1 MEVNNPC
8 HNDGVY
14 LYPYLYLRDYV
25 ILKLDMGTTT
35 QQEEPK
41 RGNNPNGVGGFG
53 DNPQNRNPGGW
64 DKNESISYWYNK
76 IGRMS
81 DKEMAEFKPAN
92 QNQRIALVR
101 IERSKRDDKE
111 ALAEAKEITD
121 RTEGKAKETLS
132 VDASIDMNVGTPSVE
147 LANQFANFLKGKE

>member
-1 MEVNNPC
+1 MANRPGNVTNPE
-8 HNDGVY
+8 G
-14 LYPYLYLRDYV
+14 
-25 ILKLDMGTTT
+25 K
-35 QQEEPK
+35 
-41 RGNNPNGVGGFG
+41 GGFG
-53 DNPQNRNPGGW
+53 DNPQNRGNGSW

-81 DKEMAEFKPAN
+81 DKEIAEFEPAN

-132 VDASIDMNVGTPSVE
+132 VDASVDMNVGTPSVE
-147 LANQFANFLKGKE
+147 LATEFATFLKGKK